1 MRMRYLW
8 ILVFIASAG
17 ACSRPEQPSTTETP
31 ATATP
36 AAPTAGRVFV
46 TNETTGDISV
56 IDVAA
61 QRVIATIPV
70 GKRPRGIRLSPDG
83 TQLFVAL
90 SGSPIAPPGVDE
102 STLPPAD
109 KKADGIGVVSVGERR
124 LLRVITAGSDPEH
137 TAASLDSTR
146 LCGANADV
154 GEESGRAGGRGR

>member
-1 MRMRYLW
+1 MRASFLC
-8 ILVFIASAG
+8 IPALLVALA
-17 ACSRPEQPSTTETP
+17 ACSRPEQPATTETP
-31 ATATP
+31 GP
-36 AAPTAGRVFV
+36 APTAPAAGRVFV
-46 TNETTGDISV
+46 TNETSGDISV

-109 KKADGIGVVSVGERR
+109 KKADGIGVVSVGEQR